1 MIKLVDGAVTH
12 GSRNDSPHGQS
23 VAEGPRDTERLD
35 NKTAQKFNA
44 VNVK

>member
-1 MIKLVDGAVTH
+1 MIKFVDGAVIQ

-23 VAEGPRDTERLD
+23 VAEGPHGTERLD
-35 NKTAQKFNA
+35 NKIAQEFNV